1 MAASSQWAEHA
12 ECGPPGAKSTLPRAE
27 DLLRPHLEGNVM
39 TLSDRIVGLAPSAT
53 MAVEAKAKALRAQ
66 GRQVIGF
73 GAGEPDFPT
82 PENIVDAAR
91 RAALDPAM
99 HRYSPAAGL
108 DPLREAIAERAR
120 RDGLDVQA
128 EMVVVTNGGKHA
140 LYNVFMAL
148 IGPGDEVL
156 MPAPYWVSYPEQ
168 IGLANGT
175 TVPVLADASTGF
187 RVSLEQL
194 EAARTPRT
202 KALVFVSPSNP
213 TGAVYPPEEVAAIG
227 RWAAEHGIWVITD
240 EIYRELVYGDAQ
252 FSSIPAMAP
261 EAAGRTIIIDGL
273 AKSYAMTGWR
283 VGWSIAPR
291 EITAGITKLQTQLCS
306 NVNNVAQ
313 AAAIEALTGP
323 QDAIADMRAAFDR
336 RRQLAVGRLRGV
348 EGLEVVEPQGAFYV
362 YPSVLAL
369 MGRTIAGRVV
379 NSSLELADLL
389 LDEGDVAVVPGEGFG
404 SSATFR
410 LSYALSEGDIEEGI
424 ERIGRVLAT

>member
-1 MAASSQWAEHA
+1 
-12 ECGPPGAKSTLPRAE
+12 
-27 DLLRPHLEGNVM
+27 M
-39 TLSDRIVGLAPSAT
+39 TLSDRIIGLAPSAT
-53 MAVEAKAKALRAQ
+53 MAVDAKAKALRAQ
-66 GRQVIGF
+66 GREVIGF

-82 PENIVDAAR
+82 PPHIVEAAR

-99 HRYSPAAGL
+99 HRYTPAAGL
-108 DPLREAIAERAR
+108 ETLREAIAERAR
-120 RDGLDVQA
+120 RGGLDVQA
-128 EMVVVTNGGKHA
+128 DMVVVTNGGKHA

-156 MPAPYWVSYPEQ
+156 VPAPYWVSYPEQ

-213 TGAVYPPEEVAAIG
+213 TGAVYPPGEVAAIG

-240 EIYRELVYGDAQ
+240 EIYRELVYGDAR

-261 EAAGRTIIIDGL
+261 EAAPRTIIVDGL
-273 AKSYAMTGWR
+273 AKTYAMTGWR

-291 EITAGITKLQTQLCS
+291 EISAGITKLQKQLCS
-306 NVNNVAQ
+306 NVTNVAQ

-323 QDAIADMRAAFDR
+323 QDAIADMRVAFDR
-336 RRQLAVGRLRGV
+336 RRRKAVTQLRAIDGM
-348 EGLEVVEPQGAFYV
+348 EVVEPEGAFYV
-362 YPSVLAL
+362 YPSVREL
-369 MGRTIAGRVV
+369 MGRTICGREVT
-379 NSSLELADLL
+379 SSLALADLL

-404 SSATFR
+404 SEATFR
-410 LSYALSEGDIEEGI
+410 LSYALSDADLEEGLA
-424 ERIGRVLAT
+424 RIARVLSS